1 MCCTGLVAPL
11 LEPVS
16 PALAGGFFTTAP
28 PGKPRE
34 GFLKATFGVRVAAQG
49 SSDSLVVRHQGGVL
63 GILSISL
70 VPASL
75 GSTAYYGQ
83 HVVTILHLDGLS

>member
-34 GFLKATFGVRVAAQG
+34 GFLKRGEELEREKKGEKELWRYKEEEVEKHRERETQKERQRASEVRGV
-49 SSDSLVVRHQGGVL
+49 
-63 GILSISL
+63 
-70 VPASL
+70 
-75 GSTAYYGQ
+75 
-83 HVVTILHLDGLS
+83 